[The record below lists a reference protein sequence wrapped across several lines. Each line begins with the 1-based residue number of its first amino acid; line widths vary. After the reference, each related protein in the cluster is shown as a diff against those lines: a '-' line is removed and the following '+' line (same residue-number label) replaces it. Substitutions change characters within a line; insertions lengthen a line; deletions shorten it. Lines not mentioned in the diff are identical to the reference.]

1 MTLPSRIPKVL
12 PGQRARDGRLYGE
25 SDVEP
30 PDSGLSAMLAADGAD
45 RSEVPVRPRHLT
57 AATVVTTGLPVALH
71 LLEGAALRRWALEPD
86 PRPDGRP
93 WSAGEPDLQVVATD
107 GARLRVAC
115 WGAPTGPA
123 VVLVHGITASLEDWL
138 PLVPHLLDAG
148 LSVVALDLRGHGE
161 STLGSGRVNTR
172 RLADDL
178 AAVLEFLDLRRAV
191 LAGHS
196 LGGYT
201 ALALA
206 VHHPKLV
213 QQRVARLV
221 LVGSSPTMRGAA
233 ELAALASNASPL
245 TLAVQ
250 RHPRH
255 GAVLMRAQVFG
266 DSPSLPAIEDLRRRW
281 SSCPLTT
288 RLAYAKGLVGQTLT
302 PLLSRVGM
310 PVTVVRG
317 SRDRVVPASR
327 SHLLRSALPDGEL
340 VILDG
345 AGHATPTERPREL
358 AAVLARAAVRE
369 A

>member
-1 MTLPSRIPKVL
+1 VRSSQLP
-12 PGQRARDGRLYGE
+12 
-25 SDVEP
+25 
-30 PDSGLSAMLAADGAD
+30 AAA
-45 RSEVPVRPRHLT
+45 VV
-57 AATVVTTGLPVALH
+57 TVVAVD
-71 LLEGAALRRWALEPD
+71 LLERTALRRWALQPD
-86 PRPDGRP
+86 PRGEGSPR
-93 WSAGEPDLQVVATD
+93 SAAEPDTQVVATD
-107 GARLRVAC
+107 GARLRVAR
-115 WGAPTGPA
+115 WGTPTGPP

-148 LSVVALDLRGHGE
+148 LSVVALDLRGHGR
-161 STLGSGRVNTR
+161 STLGSERLGSR

-178 AAVLEFLDLRRAV
+178 AAVLTFFDLRRAV

-196 LGGYT
+196 LGGYA
-201 ALALA
+201 ALALT
-206 VHHPKLV
+206 VHHTEVV

-221 LVGSSPTMRGAA
+221 LVGSTPTMRGAA

-288 RLAYAKGLVGQTLT
+288 RVAYAKGLVGQTLA
-302 PLLSRVGM
+302 PLLSRVRV

-327 SHLLRSALPDGEL
+327 SRLLHAALPDSEL
-340 VILDG
+340 VLLDG

-358 AAVLARAAVRE
+358 AQILTRAL
-369 A
+369 

>member
-1 MTLPSRIPKVL
+1 
-12 PGQRARDGRLYGE
+12 
-25 SDVEP
+25 
-30 PDSGLSAMLAADGAD
+30 
-45 RSEVPVRPRHLT
+45 VRPRRLAT
-57 AATVVTTGLPVALH
+57 ATVVMTGLSMALH

-93 WSAGEPDLQVVATD
+93 WLAGEPDIQVVATD
-107 GARLRVAC
+107 GARLRVAR
-115 WGAPTGPA
+115 WGAPTGPC

-148 LSVVALDLRGHGE
+148 VSVVALDLRGHGR
-161 STLGSGRVNTR
+161 STLGSERVSTR

-178 AAVLEFLDLRRAV
+178 AEVLDVLDLRRVV

-196 LGGYT
+196 LGGYA

-206 VHHPKLV
+206 VHHPEVV

-221 LVGSSPTMRGAA
+221 LVGSTPTMRGAR

-245 TLAVQ
+245 TLVVQ

-266 DSPSLPAIEDLRRRW
+266 DRPSLPAIEDLRRRW
-281 SSCPLTT
+281 SSCPFTT
-288 RLAYAKGLVGQTLT
+288 RVAYAKGLVRQTLT
-302 PLLSRVGM
+302 PRLSRVRV

-317 SRDRVVPASR
+317 SQDRVVPASR
-327 SHLLRSALPDGEL
+327 SQLLRTALPDGEL
-340 VILDG
+340 VMLEG
-345 AGHATPTERPREL
+345 AGHATPTERPREV
-358 AAVLARAAVRE
+358 AAVLARAAVI
-369 A
+369 

>member
-1 MTLPSRIPKVL
+1 MAT
-12 PGQRARDGRLYGE
+12 
-25 SDVEP
+25 
-30 PDSGLSAMLAADGAD
+30 MLAAATAPTGVRAAV
-45 RSEVPVRPRHLT
+45 RSRQL
-57 AATVVTTGLPVALH
+57 AAAAVVTAGAVDLLERTALH
-71 LLEGAALRRWALEPD
+71 RWALQPD
-86 PRPDGRP
+86 PRGDGNPR
-93 WSAGEPDLQVVATD
+93 SAAKRDTQVVATD
-107 GARLRVAC
+107 GARLRIAR
-115 WGAPTGPA
+115 WGTDTGPC

-138 PLVPHLLDAG
+138 PLVPHLLEAG
-148 LSVVALDLRGHGE
+148 LSVVALDLRGHGQ
-161 STLGSGRVNTR
+161 SSLGSERLSTR

-178 AAVLEFLDLRRAV
+178 AGVLCSLDLRRAV

-196 LGGYT
+196 LGGYA

-206 VHHPKLV
+206 VHHAEVV

-233 ELAALASNASPL
+233 ELAVLASNASPL

-266 DSPSLPAIEDLRRRW
+266 DSPSLRAIEDLRRRW

-288 RLAYAKGLVGQTLT
+288 RIAYAKGLVGQTLT
-302 PLLSRVGM
+302 PWLPQLRL
-310 PVTVVRG
+310 PVTVARG
-317 SRDRVVPASR
+317 TRDRVVPASR
-327 SHLLRSALPDGEL
+327 SQLLHAALPDSEL

-358 AAVLARAAVRE
+358 AEVLTRAH
-369 A
+369 